1 MYFEHSYYNISFSSL
16 NTQGVVVDKN
26 GYFIGR
32 VYHQIDNVFHKNLTE
47 IIKSRIY
54 NLQDYKNFLPTTKQ
68 LNCSMIFTVDS
79 PFEPVQEG
87 RSVNKVRFYS
97 DLNPEFS
104 KIGIFP
110 NPTTNIVN
118 FNLGTELIDKNASV
132 TVLDTEG
139 RLVNNFLLQE
149 QSQGVIDLSTYSSGI
164 YYILFENG
172 TNIERHK
179 VVKI

>member
-1 MYFEHSYYNISFSSL
+1 MSTSI
-16 NTQGVVVDKN
+16 
-26 GYFIGR
+26 
-32 VYHQIDNVFHKNLTE
+32 
-47 IIKSRIY
+47 
-54 NLQDYKNFLPTTKQ
+54 
-68 LNCSMIFTVDS
+68 
-79 PFEPVQEG
+79 
-87 RSVNKVRFYS
+87 
-97 DLNPEFS
+97 
-104 KIGIFP
+104 
-110 NPTTNIVN
+110 
-118 FNLGTELIDKNASV
+118 LGTELIDKNASV